1 MRELYH
7 QYTCFSLF
15 VGVLLLLSSSRA
27 GTFADAGM
35 ADDGGDREGKE
46 LGEQQLVVAT
56 AAVVVPIVVSQKKLL
71 VLDVNGLLVATYYK
85 QETLPPEPYHVK
97 LGNFYG
103 DTSILHVF
111 FSFFLSLS
119 LSLSLSLF
127 YGGFY
132 FPCRDCCVRRC
143 LCQEKE
149 RFSTLRSF
157 LVILGFLLHPSAED
171 YQGFASDVMFLEG
184 VLLRTRIC
192 LIVCFLLPQCTRG
205 HFVTSSFAFAWKTL
219 PLESGLRHKREFR
232 PAFLH
237 A

>member
-1 MRELYH
+1 MNYTTNIRGFLSFSVFCRCSRRRER
-7 QYTCFSLF
+7 QS
-15 VGVLLLLSSSRA
+15 
-27 GTFADAGM
+27 FACAGM
-35 ADDGGDREGKE
+35 ADDGGEGGGDSEGKE
-46 LGEQQLVVAT
+46 LGEQQLVAVT

-103 DTSILHVF
+103 DTSMLHVF
-111 FSFFLSLS
+111 FSFFLSL
-119 LSLSLSLF
+119 F
-127 YGGFY
+127 FFFAGEFFFHVVIVGFDDA
-132 FPCRDCCVRRC
+132 FV
-143 LCQEKE
+143 KKKK
-149 RFSTLRSF
+149 RFSILRSF
-157 LVILGFLLHPSAED
+157 LVILGSLLHPPAED

-205 HFVTSSFAFAWKTL
+205 HFVKSSFAFAWKTL

>member
-1 MRELYH
+1 MN
-7 QYTCFSLF
+7 YTINIRAFSLF
-15 VGVLLLLSSSRA
+15 VVVLPLLSSSRA
-27 GTFADAGM
+27 GSFADAGM

-46 LGEQQLVVAT
+46 LGEQQLVAAT

-103 DTSILHVF
+103 DTSMLHVF
-111 FSFFLSLS
+111 FSFLFFLSLS
-119 LSLSLSLF
+119 VFFFAEFFFHVVIVAF
-127 YGGFY
+127 YDSFVKKKNGF
-132 FPCRDCCVRRC
+132 
-143 LCQEKE
+143 
-149 RFSTLRSF
+149 SILRSF
-157 LVILGFLLHPSAED
+157 LVILGFPLHPPAED
-171 YQGFASDVMFLEG
+171 YQGLASDVMFLEG

-205 HFVTSSFAFAWKTL
+205 HFVKSSFAFAWKTL
-219 PLESGLRHKREFR
+219 PLESGLQHKREFR
-232 PAFLH
+232 SAFLH

>member
-1 MRELYH
+1 VN
-7 QYTCFSLF
+7 YTINIRAFSLF
-15 VGVLLLLSSSRA
+15 VGVLPLLSSSRA
-27 GTFADAGM
+27 GSFADAGM
-35 ADDGGDREGKE
+35 ADDGGEGGGDREGKE

-103 DTSILHVF
+103 DTSMLHVF
-111 FSFFLSLS
+111 FSLFLSL
-119 LSLSLSLF
+119 LF
-127 YGGFY
+127 LRRFFF
-132 FPCRDCCVRRC
+132 FPCRDCGVRRC
-143 LCQEKE
+143 LCQEKK
-149 RFSTLRSF
+149 RFSILRSF
-157 LVILGFLLHPSAED
+157 LVILGFLLHPPAED

-205 HFVTSSFAFAWKTL
+205 HFVKSSFAFAWKTL